1 MAIYDVQFTDME
13 RGIRD
18 QFRKYME
25 HELKPLAEQL
35 ESQEILPFPF
45 IKKMVAD
52 LGLAPDADWLEE
64 TGGVKSGKG
73 SSASADDG
81 DEEMQ
86 QVVAFAGN
94 QLTIEMS
101 RVSPGLCSSWGV
113 SVGLCAGNIRK
124 HGTPE
129 QIKKYVPSLLRG
141 DKIGCW
147 CLTEPGAGSDA
158 FGSMRTSA
166 KKAGDSYILNGSK
179 TFITNAPYGEI
190 FLVYAK
196 DADTGAIQA
205 YIVERE
211 WEGVSTGPPFQKMGM
226 KSSPTGEVFF
236 DDVRVP
242 TENLLG
248 LGVEDRD
255 HVRKSLAGERL
266 GIATMSY
273 ALAEKAFEIA
283 LEYAKTR
290 EQGGQPIANY
300 QLVQERLA
308 RMYVDISN
316 SRRIV
321 YSKQRTGSVIDACAA
336 KLYVAEVGSRVTQQ
350 AIHILGGYGYIAEY
364 EVERLARDAK
374 LLELGGGTTEIQI
387 ITIARHLL
395 DENVGAQ
402 TFEAHRLG
410 S

>member
-1 MAIYDVQFTDME
+1 MAVYDVQLTDME
-13 RGIRD
+13 CGIRD

-25 HELKPLAEQL
+25 TELAPLTEQL

-45 IKKMVAD
+45 IKKMVSD

-64 TGGVKSGKG
+64 TGGVKSGDG
-73 SSASADDG
+73 SAVTADDDDG
-81 DEEMQ
+81 EMQ
-86 QVVAFAGN
+86 RVAAFAGN

-101 RVSPGLCSSWGV
+101 RVNPGLCSSWGV

-129 QIKKYVPSLLRG
+129 QIKTYVPSLLRG

-166 KKAGDSYILNGSK
+166 KKDGDSYILNGSK
-179 TFITNAPYGEI
+179 TFITNGPYGDV

-211 WEGVSTGPPFQKMGM
+211 WEGVSTGEPFQKMGM

-236 DDVRVP
+236 DDVTVP
-242 TENLLG
+242 ADNFLG
-248 LGVEDRD
+248 LGVEGRD

-321 YSKQRTGSVIDACAA
+321 YAKQHTGSVIDACAA

-387 ITIARHLL
+387 LTIARHLL

-402 TFEAHRLG
+402 TFDAHRVA
-410 S
+410 

>member
-1 MAIYDVQFTDME
+1 MAVYDVQLTDME
-13 RGIRD
+13 RGVRD

-25 HELKPLAEQL
+25 TELGPLAEQL
-35 ESQEILPFPF
+35 EAQEILPFPF
-45 IKKMVAD
+45 IKKMVAE
-52 LGLAPDADWLEE
+52 LGLAPEADWLEE
-64 TGGVKSGKG
+64 TGGVKTDNG
-73 SSASADDG
+73 SNSPLLDD
-81 DEEMQ
+81 DEETKQ
-86 QVVAFAGN
+86 LVSYAGN
-94 QLTIEMS
+94 QLSIEIS

-129 QIKKYVPSLLRG
+129 QVKKYVPSLLRG
-141 DKIGCW
+141 DTIGCW
-147 CLTEPGAGSDA
+147 CLTEPEAGSDA
-158 FGSMRTSA
+158 FGSMRTTA
-166 KKAGDSYILNGSK
+166 KEDGDSFILNGSK
-179 TFITNAPYGEI
+179 TFITNGPYGQV

-196 DADTGAIQA
+196 DAATGAIQA
-205 YIVERE
+205 YIVENE
-211 WEGVSTGPPFQKMGM
+211 WEGVSTGEPFRKMGM
-226 KSSPTGEVFF
+226 KASPTGEVFF
-236 DDVRVP
+236 DNVRVP
-242 TENLLG
+242 ADNLLG
-248 LGVEDRD
+248 LGVKDRD

-290 EQGGQPIANY
+290 KQGGQPIANY

-321 YSKQRTGSVIDACAA
+321 YNRQQTGSVIDACAA

-350 AIHILGGYGYIAEY
+350 AIHVLGGYGYLAEY

-387 ITIARHLL
+387 LTIARHLL
-395 DENVGAQ
+395 DEDVDAQ
-402 TFEAHRLG
+402 TFEAH
-410 S
+410 SV

>member
-1 MAIYDVQFTDME
+1 M
-13 RGIRD
+13 
-18 QFRKYME
+18 
-25 HELKPLAEQL
+25 
-35 ESQEILPFPF
+35 
-45 IKKMVAD
+45 
-52 LGLAPDADWLEE
+52 
-64 TGGVKSGKG
+64 
-73 SSASADDG
+73 
-81 DEEMQ
+81 
-86 QVVAFAGN
+86 
-94 QLTIEMS
+94 
-101 RVSPGLCSSWGV
+101 

-129 QIKKYVPSLLRG
+129 QIQKYVPSLSRG

-158 FGSMRTSA
+158 FASMRTTA
-166 KKAGDSYILNGSK
+166 KKDGDSYILNGSK
-179 TFITNAPYGEI
+179 TFITNGPYGEL

-196 DADTGAIQA
+196 DADSGAIQA

-211 WEGVSTGPPFQKMGM
+211 WEGVSTGEPFHKMGM

-236 DDVRVP
+236 DDVKVP
-242 TENLLG
+242 ADNLLG
-248 LGVEDRD
+248 LGVKDRD

-266 GIATMSY
+266 GIATISY

-290 EQGGQPIANY
+290 EQGGQPISNY
-300 QLVQERLA
+300 QLVQERLV

-321 YSKQRTGSVIDACAA
+321 YNKQHTGSVIDACAA

-387 ITIARHLL
+387 LTIARHLL
-395 DENVGAQ
+395 NENVGVQ
-402 TFEAHRLG
+402 TFEMHRV

>member
-1 MAIYDVQFTDME
+1 MAVYDVQLNDVE

-25 HELKPLAEQL
+25 NELKPLTEQL

-64 TGGVKSGKG
+64 TGGLKSGKG
-73 SSASADDG
+73 SATPADDG
-81 DEEMQ
+81 DEETKQ
-86 QVVAFAGN
+86 IVAFAGN
-94 QLTIEMS
+94 QLSIEIS
-101 RVSPGLCSSWGV
+101 RVNPGLCSSWGV

-158 FGSMRTSA
+158 FGSMRTTA
-166 KKAGDSYILNGSK
+166 KKDGDFHILNGSK
-179 TFITNAPYGEI
+179 TFITNGPYGEI

-205 YIVERE
+205 YIVENG
-211 WEGVSTGPPFQKMGM
+211 WNGVSTGEPFQKMGM

-236 DDVRVP
+236 DDVKVP
-242 TENLLG
+242 ADNLLG
-248 LGVEDRD
+248 LGVKDRD

-321 YSKQRTGSVIDACAA
+321 YNKQHTGSVIDACAA

-387 ITIARHLL
+387 LTIARHLL
-395 DENVGAQ
+395 DEKVGAQ
-402 TFEAHRLG
+402 TFEAHRVG
-410 S
+410 

>member
-1 MAIYDVQFTDME
+1 MAVYDVQLTDME
-13 RGIRD
+13 RGIGD

-25 HELKPLAEQL
+25 TELKPLTKQL

-45 IKKMVAD
+45 IKKMVSD

-64 TGGVKSGKG
+64 TGGVR
-73 SSASADDG
+73 SADGSAAPADDDDG
-81 DEEMQ
+81 EMQ

-101 RVSPGLCSSWGV
+101 RVNAGLCSSWGV

-129 QIKKYVPSLLRG
+129 QIKTYVPSLLRG
-141 DKIGCW
+141 DKVGCW

-166 KKAGDSYILNGSK
+166 KKDGDSYILNGSK
-179 TFITNAPYGEI
+179 TFITNGPYGDV

-196 DADTGAIQA
+196 DANTGAIQA

-211 WEGVSTGPPFQKMGM
+211 WEGVSTGEPFQKMGM

-236 DDVRVP
+236 DDVKVP
-242 TENLLG
+242 ANNLLG

-321 YSKQRTGSVIDACAA
+321 YDKQHTGSVIDACAA

-374 LLELGGGTTEIQI
+374 LLELGGGTTEMQI
-387 ITIARHLL
+387 LTIARHLL
-395 DENVGAQ
+395 DENIGAR
-402 TFEAHRLG
+402 TFEPHRVG
-410 S
+410 